1 MPTLCPAGLWGRST
15 SVRGQPPGALPVR
28 ATFTVIFILE
38 IRALIREAQE
48 DVPKNTPTHSHTAE
62 EASPI

>member
-1 MPTLCPAGLWGRST
+1 M
-15 SVRGQPPGALPVR
+15 R